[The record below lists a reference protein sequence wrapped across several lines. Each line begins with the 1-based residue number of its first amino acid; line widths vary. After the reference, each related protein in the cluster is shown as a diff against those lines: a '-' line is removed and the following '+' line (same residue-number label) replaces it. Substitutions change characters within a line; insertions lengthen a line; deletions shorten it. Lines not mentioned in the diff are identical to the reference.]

1 MVAERGDGEKASFAS
16 YFRCSGNATV
26 KLAGCSGYSG
36 IPILNY
42 AIFLLGVFLR
52 SKRLMVSAKTNR
64 AYPPISPAHT
74 QTYAILSA
82 FAQEQNLSPM
92 TLTELQQKLKLGI
105 RTAARDIF
113 GVEIQQLN
121 VETPPRAE
129 LGDLAFPVSFEL
141 AKLIKQ
147 ATGEKQPPRVIA
159 EKLKPEL
166 EGIEEIARVEIA
178 GAGYINVFFDRAKLL
193 SLFARTAPI
202 TTGRIEKLDQPKKM
216 VEHTSINPNKA
227 AHIGHVRNAVLGD
240 TFVRILKAA
249 GDRVEVQNYIDN
261 TGVQVADVVVGF
273 LHIEKM
279 NLDQIKTLD
288 ASLGKDYSF
297 DYYCWD
303 LYTKVGLFYRDGNL
317 SGELNPEKTGLR
329 MEVLHALE
337 EGNNPIADLADY
349 VATRNVECIVD
360 TMERLGIRYDLLARE
375 SDILH
380 LHFWERAFELMK
392 GTGVIRYER
401 EGRHAGCWVM
411 PFESHTGTDEHE
423 SDKIIVR
430 SNGTVTYT
438 GKDIAYQLWKLG
450 KLGLDFHYQVFRQY
464 QERYLLWVTTTD
476 ADAEANARVERPQFG
491 GGITVYNVIDSRQ
504 SYPQEIVARGVAAVV
519 PELGEDA
526 SVHFSYEM
534 VALSPAACG
543 ELGIELSAEDRTRP
557 YIEMSG
563 RKGLGVK
570 ADDLI
575 NQLEAGALT
584 EVEKRNP
591 NLSVDEKKATAH
603 EVAVAALRYFL
614 LKFTRNTVIAF
625 DFKEALSFEGET
637 GPYCQYAAVR
647 TNSIFRKLGDEAV
660 VEADALLDGLARDDE
675 LQTKVA
681 EVLSGEGG
689 TEIWSLVML
698 TQQLDDVIEQCRNS
712 AEPANLAKYTF
723 SVAKAFSRFYHDHR
737 ILTEKDLV
745 RRAVLIAVT
754 KVVRAQLIAALA
766 ILGINV
772 PEQM

>member
-1 MVAERGDGEKASFAS
+1 
-16 YFRCSGNATV
+16 
-26 KLAGCSGYSG
+26 
-36 IPILNY
+36 
-42 AIFLLGVFLR
+42 
-52 SKRLMVSAKTNR
+52 
-64 AYPPISPAHT
+64 
-74 QTYAILSA
+74 
-82 FAQEQNLSPM
+82 M
-92 TLTELQQKLKLGI
+92 TLTELQQKLRERI
-105 RTAARDIF
+105 RSAAKEIF
-113 GVEIQQLN
+113 GVEVQQLAA
-121 VETPPRAE
+121 EAPPRPE
-129 LGDLAFPVSFEL
+129 LGDLAFPVCFEL

-147 ATGEKQPPRVIA
+147 ATGEKQAPRAIA
-159 EKLKPEL
+159 EKLKPRL
-166 EGIEEIARVEIA
+166 EEFDEVERVEIA
-178 GAGYINVFFDRAKLL
+178 GAGYINVFFDRARLL
-193 SLFARTAPI
+193 GLFAGPNQPPQPQVV
-202 TTGRIEKLDQPKKM
+202 DQPKKM

-273 LHIEKM
+273 LHIENKD
-279 NLDQIKTLD
+279 LSEIKALD
-288 ASLGKDYSF
+288 ASLSKGYPF

-303 LYTKVGLFYRDGNL
+303 LYTKVGLFYRDGDV
-317 SGELNPEKTGLR
+317 SGQMNPEKLKLR
-329 MEVLHALE
+329 NEVLHALE
-337 EGNNPIADLADY
+337 EGSGPIAELADY
-349 VATRNVECIVD
+349 VATRNVECILD

-380 LHFWERAFELMK
+380 LHFWIRAFELMK
-392 GTGVIRYER
+392 DKGVIRYET

-450 KLGLDFHYQVFRQY
+450 KLGLDFHYKVARNYPDGQT
-464 QERYLLWVTTTD
+464 LWTTKT
-476 ADAEANARVERPQFG
+476 EPEEPGTERPRFG
-491 GGITVYNVIDSRQ
+491 GGIRVYNVIDSRQ

-519 PELGEDA
+519 PEVGEDA

-534 VALSPAACG
+534 VALSPAACDA
-543 ELGIELSAEDRTRP
+543 LGIELSDEDRTRP

-575 NQLEAGALT
+575 SQLEAGALI

-591 NLSVDEKKATAH
+591 ELSEDEKRATAH

-625 DFKEALSFEGET
+625 DFKEALLFEGET

-647 TNSIFRKLGDEAV
+647 TNSIFRKLGNETVAAAETLMKEV
-660 VEADALLDGLARDDE
+660 AGDAALQAR
-675 LQTKVA
+675 VA
-681 EVLSGEGG
+681 EVLSGESG
-689 TEIWSLVML
+689 TDIWSLLML
-698 TQQLDDVIEQCRNS
+698 TQQLEDVIAQCRNS

-723 SVAKAFSRFYHDHR
+723 SLAKAFSRFYHDHR
-737 ILTEKDLV
+737 ILAEPDEV
-745 RRAVLIAVT
+745 RRGVLIAVT
-754 KVVRAQLIAALA
+754 QIVRTKLTAALG

-772 PEQM
+772 PEKM

>member
-1 MVAERGDGEKASFAS
+1 
-16 YFRCSGNATV
+16 
-26 KLAGCSGYSG
+26 
-36 IPILNY
+36 
-42 AIFLLGVFLR
+42 
-52 SKRLMVSAKTNR
+52 
-64 AYPPISPAHT
+64 
-74 QTYAILSA
+74 
-82 FAQEQNLSPM
+82 M
-92 TLTELQQKLKLGI
+92 TLAQLQQKLKDRI
-105 RTAARDIF
+105 RSAARETF
-113 GVEIQQLN
+113 GVELQQIAA
-121 VETPPRAE
+121 EAPPRPE

-147 ATGEKQPPRVIA
+147 ATGEKQAPRAIA
-159 EKLKPEL
+159 EKLKSQL
-166 EGIEEIARVEIA
+166 ENIEEVSHVEIA
-178 GAGYINVFFDRAKLL
+178 GAGYINVFFDRARLL
-193 SLFARTAPI
+193 SIFARP
-202 TTGRIEKLDQPKKM
+202 EKIATDDGEQPKKM

-240 TFVRILKAA
+240 TFVLILKAA
-249 GDRVEVQNYIDN
+249 GDRIEVQNYIDN

-273 LHIEKM
+273 LNLEKM
-279 NLDQIKTLD
+279 DLAQIKALD
-288 ASLGKDYSF
+288 ASLTKDYTF

-303 LYTKVGLFYRDGNL
+303 LYTKVGLFYRDGNPA
-317 SGELNPEKTGLR
+317 GDTNPEKVKLR
-329 MEVLHALE
+329 NEVLHALE
-337 EGNNPIADLADY
+337 EGNNTIAELADY
-349 VATRNVECIVD
+349 VATRNVECILD

-392 GTGVIRYER
+392 NAGVIRYET

-450 KLGLDFHYQVFRQY
+450 KLGLDFNYHVFRNY
-464 QERYLLWVTTTD
+464 SDGHVLWVTQT
-476 ADAEANARVERPQFG
+476 EPGLERPQFG
-491 GGITVYNVIDSRQ
+491 GGVTVYNVIDSRQ

-519 PELGEDA
+519 PEIGADA

-534 VALSPAACG
+534 VALSPAACD
-543 ELGIELSAEDRTRP
+543 ELGIQLTDEDRTRP

-575 NQLEAGALT
+575 NQLETGALA

-591 NLSVDEKKATAH
+591 DLPESEKIATAH

-647 TNSIFRKLGDEAV
+647 TNSIFRRLGTETVDG
-660 VEADALLDGLARDDE
+660 ADSLMNQIASDSALQAR
-675 LQTKVA
+675 VA
-681 EVLSGEGG
+681 EVFSGEGG

-698 TQQLDDVIEQCRNS
+698 SQQLDDVILQCRNS

-723 SVAKAFSRFYHDHR
+723 SLARAFSRFYHDHR
-737 ILTEKDLV
+737 ILTEPDEV
-745 RRAVLIAVT
+745 RRGVLTAVT
-754 KVVRAQLIAALA
+754 KIVRTQLTAALL

-772 PEQM
+772 PDQM

>member
-1 MVAERGDGEKASFAS
+1 
-16 YFRCSGNATV
+16 
-26 KLAGCSGYSG
+26 
-36 IPILNY
+36 
-42 AIFLLGVFLR
+42 
-52 SKRLMVSAKTNR
+52 
-64 AYPPISPAHT
+64 
-74 QTYAILSA
+74 
-82 FAQEQNLSPM
+82 M
-92 TLTELQQKLKLGI
+92 TLAELQQKLKDRI
-105 RTAARDIF
+105 RSAAQELF
-113 GVEIQQLN
+113 GVELQQLAA
-121 VETPPRAE
+121 EAPPRPE

-147 ATGEKQPPRVIA
+147 ATGEKQAPRAIA
-159 EKLKPEL
+159 EKLKSQL
-166 EGIEEIARVEIA
+166 EDIDEVSHVEIA
-178 GAGYINVFFDRAKLL
+178 GAGYINVFFDRARLL
-193 SLFARTAPI
+193 SIFARPDK
-202 TTGRIEKLDQPKKM
+202 TTDTGQREQPKKM

-249 GDRVEVQNYIDN
+249 GDRIEVQNYIDN

-273 LHIEKM
+273 LHLEKM
-279 NLDQIKTLD
+279 DLDQIKALD
-288 ASLGKDYSF
+288 ASLSKDYTF

-303 LYTKVGLFYRDGNL
+303 LYTKVGLFYRDGNAA
-317 SGELNPEKTGLR
+317 GEMNPEKVKLR
-329 MEVLHALE
+329 NEVLHALE
-337 EGNNPIADLADY
+337 EGNNPIAEVADY
-349 VATRNVECIVD
+349 VATRNVECIID

-392 GTGVIRYER
+392 NAGVIRYET

-450 KLGLDFHYQVFRQY
+450 KLGLDFHYHVFRNY
-464 QERYLLWVTTTD
+464 PDDHVLWVTQTEP
-476 ADAEANARVERPQFG
+476 EAANTERPEFG
-491 GGITVYNVIDSRQ
+491 GGVTVYNVIDSRQ

-519 PELGEDA
+519 PEIGEDA

-534 VALSPAACG
+534 VALSPAACE
-543 ELGIELSAEDRTRP
+543 ELGIELTDEDRLRP

-575 NQLEAGALT
+575 NQLETGALA

-591 NLSVDEKKATAH
+591 DLPDAEKRATAH

-647 TNSIFRKLGDEAV
+647 TNSIFRKLGNETI
-660 VEADALLDGLARDDE
+660 DAAQSLMKEIAGDSALQAR
-675 LQTKVA
+675 VA

-698 TQQLDDVIEQCRNS
+698 SQSLDDVILQCRNS

-723 SVAKAFSRFYHDHR
+723 SLARTFSRFYHDHR
-737 ILTEKDLV
+737 ILTEPDEV
-745 RRAVLIAVT
+745 RRGVLTAVT
-754 KVVRAQLIAALA
+754 EIVSTQLTTALS

>member
-1 MVAERGDGEKASFAS
+1 MLSSFRLHPS
-16 YFRCSGNATV
+16 YFLS
-26 KLAGCSGYSG
+26 
-36 IPILNY
+36 
-42 AIFLLGVFLR
+42 
-52 SKRLMVSAKTNR
+52 
-64 AYPPISPAHT
+64 
-74 QTYAILSA
+74 AILSH
-82 FAQEQNLSPM
+82 FAMNLIDLQKKLREQIQAGA
-92 TLTELQQKLKLGI
+92 TEL
-105 RTAARDIF
+105 F
-113 GVEIQQLN
+113 GVALDQPN
-121 VETPPRAE
+121 AETPPKPE
-129 LGDLAFPVSFEL
+129 LGDVAFPVAFEL
-141 AKLIKQ
+141 AKRIKQ
-147 ATGEKQPPRVIA
+147 ATGDKVAPRTVA
-159 EKLKPEL
+159 EKLKVRLEELPEV
-166 EGIEEIARVEIA
+166 ARVEIA
-178 GAGYINVFFDRAKLL
+178 GPGYINVFLDRARLL
-193 SLFARTAPI
+193 RLFSERSSG
-202 TTGRIEKLDQPKKM
+202 TTSAGAHKKM

-249 GDRVEVQNYIDN
+249 GDQVEVQNYIDN

-273 LHIEKM
+273 MQIDHKD
-279 NLDQIKTLD
+279 LDQIKALD
-288 ASLGKDYSF
+288 AQLPADYKF

-303 LYTKVGLFYRDGNL
+303 LYTKVGLFYRDGDPN
-317 SGELNPEKTGLR
+317 GAPNPERTKFRT
-329 MEVLHALE
+329 EVLHALE
-337 EGNNPIADLADY
+337 EGNNEIADLADY
-349 VATRNVECIVD
+349 VATRNVECIID
-360 TMERLGIRYDLLARE
+360 TMERLDIRYDLLARE

-380 LHFWERAFELMK
+380 LHFWDRAFSLMK
-392 GTGVIRYER
+392 GAGVIRFET

-450 KLGLDFHYQVFRQY
+450 KLGLDFNYHVFRNY
-464 QERYLLWVTTTD
+464 SHGHVLWVTQT
-476 ADAEANARVERPQFG
+476 EPGLERPEFG
-491 GGITVYNVIDSRQ
+491 GGVTVYNVIDSRQ

-519 PELGEDA
+519 PEIGADA

-534 VALSPAACG
+534 VALSPAACD
-543 ELGIELSAEDRTRP
+543 ELGIHLTDEDRTRP

-575 NQLEAGALT
+575 NQLETGALA

-591 NLSVDEKKATAH
+591 DLPESEKTATAH

-647 TNSIFRKLGDEAV
+647 TNSIFRRLGTETVGA
-660 VEADALLDGLARDDE
+660 ADSLMNQIASDSALQAS
-675 LQTKVA
+675 VA
-681 EVLSGEGG
+681 EVFSGAGG

-698 TQQLDDVIEQCRNS
+698 SQQLDDVILQCRNS

-723 SVAKAFSRFYHDHR
+723 SLARAFSRFYHDHR
-737 ILTEKDLV
+737 ILTEPDEV
-745 RRAVLIAVT
+745 RRGVLTAVT
-754 KVVRAQLIAALA
+754 KIVRTQLTAALL

-772 PEQM
+772 PDQM

>member
-1 MVAERGDGEKASFAS
+1 
-16 YFRCSGNATV
+16 
-26 KLAGCSGYSG
+26 
-36 IPILNY
+36 
-42 AIFLLGVFLR
+42 
-52 SKRLMVSAKTNR
+52 
-64 AYPPISPAHT
+64 
-74 QTYAILSA
+74 
-82 FAQEQNLSPM
+82 M
-92 TLTELQQKLKLGI
+92 TLTELQQKLKERI
-105 RTAARDIF
+105 RVAARETF
-113 GVEIQQLN
+113 GVEPQG
-121 VETPPRAE
+121 VAAEMPPRPE

-147 ATGEKQPPRVIA
+147 ATGEKQNPRAIA
-159 EKLKPEL
+159 EKLKTQL
-166 EGIEEIARVEIA
+166 EDIEEVARVDIA
-178 GAGYINVFFDRAKLL
+178 GAGYINVFYDRAKLL
-193 SLFARTAPI
+193 SLFARPAKPDRA
-202 TTGRIEKLDQPKKM
+202 TTLDQPKKM

-249 GDRVEVQNYIDN
+249 GDRIEVQNYIDN

-273 LHIEKM
+273 LHLEQM
-279 NLDQIKTLD
+279 DLDHIKALD

-303 LYTKVGLFYRDGNL
+303 LYTRVGLFYRDGNAG
-317 SGELNPEKTGLR
+317 GEMNADKVKLR
-329 MEVLHALE
+329 NEVLHALE
-337 EGNNPIADLADY
+337 EGGNAIAELADY
-349 VATRNVECIVD
+349 VATRNVECILD

-392 GTGVIRYER
+392 SKGVIRYET

-450 KLGLDFHYQVFRQY
+450 KLGLDFHYHVFRNY
-464 QERYLLWVTTTD
+464 DDGHVLWVTQT
-476 ADAEANARVERPQFG
+476 EPEQHPHFG
-491 GGITVYNVIDSRQ
+491 SGVTVYNVIDSRQ

-519 PELGEDA
+519 PEIGEDA
-526 SVHFSYEM
+526 SIHFSYEM
-534 VALSPAACG
+534 VALSPAACE
-543 ELGIELSAEDRTRP
+543 ELGIELSEEDRARP

-575 NQLEAGALT
+575 DQLEAGALL

-591 NLSVDEKKATAH
+591 ELSEAEKKANAH

-647 TNSIFRKLGDEAV
+647 TNSIFRKLPDETVA
-660 VEADALLDGLARDDE
+660 ASDALIKQIAGDDTLQARV
-675 LQTKVA
+675 T
-681 EVLSGEGG
+681 EVLSGEAG

-698 TQQLDDVIEQCRNS
+698 SQQLDEVIAQCRNS

-723 SVAKAFSRFYHDHR
+723 SLARTFSRFYHDHR
-737 ILTEKDLV
+737 IITEQDDV
-745 RRAVLIAVT
+745 RRGVLIAVT
-754 KVVRAQLIAALA
+754 KIIRTQLTTALG
-766 ILGINV
+766 ILGITV